1 MNSITSL
8 GEQLESNGMV
18 FSGTSPDGRLVEI
31 IEIPKNDF
39 FIACQFH
46 PEFLSRPNR
55 PQPIFKSFVEAAL
68 NYQQK

>member
-1 MNSITSL
+1 
-8 GEQLESNGMV
+8 
-18 FSGTSPDGRLVEI
+18 
-31 IEIPKNDF
+31 
-39 FIACQFH
+39 H

>member
-1 MNSITSL
+1 MNSITNL
-8 GEQLESNGMV
+8 EQLESNGMV